1 MGIWRMGASDLAGFL
16 NIFMPLLMVAV
27 AVVLYFWRGWTER
40 TALQSAMKNLSGN
53 EYSVLEHP
61 GIRTPEGIVTV
72 DYAVVSVYGI
82 FLVVTSDFKGRVT
95 GSEDASE
102 WTLSNRR
109 GAQAVENPLMRVD
122 AFARALHR
130 ALPNYRFARPV
141 AIVAYPAR
149 DILNVRSTQHV
160 TYLSKVM
167 DIIGSY
173 NVQTISFSQASG
185 MAAALRYADVNN
197 GADDAVLSDMM

>member
-1 MGIWRMGASDLAGFL
+1 MGASDLAGFL
-16 NIFMPLLMVAV
+16 NIFMPMLMVAV

-53 EYSVLEHP
+53 EYAVLEHP
-61 GIRTPEGIVTV
+61 GIRTSQGIVSV
-72 DYAVVSVYGI
+72 DYAVVSVYGVFI
-82 FLVVTSDFKGRVT
+82 VVTSDFKGRVT

-102 WTLSNRR
+102 WTLSSRM
-109 GAQAVENPLMRVD
+109 GAQTVENPLVRAD
-122 AFARALHR
+122 AFAKAMRQ

-141 AIVAYPAR
+141 TVIAYPAR

-167 DIIGSY
+167 DIIKSY

-185 MAAALRYADVNN
+185 MASALRYADVNN
-197 GADDAVLSDMM
+197 GADEEVLSDMM